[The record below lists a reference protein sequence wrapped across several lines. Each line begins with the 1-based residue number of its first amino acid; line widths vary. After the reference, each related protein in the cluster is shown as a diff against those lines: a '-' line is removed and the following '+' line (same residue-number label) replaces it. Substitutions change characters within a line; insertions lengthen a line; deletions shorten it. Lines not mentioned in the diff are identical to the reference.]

1 MKNLGQEESD
11 FSFPSRKHRIRKYKD
26 FKAFFENTGVLNT
39 SVLNTSV
46 LNTGVLNT
54 GVLNTGVINT
64 SFGWVR
70 FRENNLGYLRI
81 AVSVSKKVSKKST
94 LRNRLRRICSELLR
108 LKKNELKGYDIWVF
122 IKTPVENMKDE
133 LNKAISKIHS
143 T

>member
-1 MKNLGQEESD
+1 MKNLSQEESD
-11 FSFPSRKHRIRKYKD
+11 FSFPSRKHRITKYKD
-26 FKAFFENTGVLNT
+26 FKAFFENTGVINT
-39 SVLNTSV
+39 SVL
-46 LNTGVLNT
+46 
-54 GVLNTGVINT
+54 NT

-81 AVSVSKKVSKKST
+81 AVSVSKKVNKKST

-122 IKTPVENMKDE
+122 IKTSVENIKDE

>member
-1 MKNLGQEESD
+1 MKNSGQEESD

-26 FKAFFENTGVLNT
+26 FKAFFENTGVINTGVINT
-39 SVLNTSV
+39 SVL
-46 LNTGVLNT
+46 
-54 GVLNTGVINT
+54 NT

-81 AVSVSKKVSKKST
+81 AVSVSKKVNKKST

-122 IKTPVENMKDE
+122 IKTSVENIKDE

>member
-1 MKNLGQEESD
+1 MKNLSQEESD

-26 FKAFFENTGVLNT
+26 FKAFFENTGVI
-39 SVLNTSV
+39 
-46 LNTGVLNT
+46 NTGVLNT
-54 GVLNTGVINT
+54 GVLNTG
-64 SFGWVR
+64 FGWVR

-94 LRNRLRRICSELLR
+94 LRNRLRRTCSELLR

>member
-46 LNTGVLNT
+46 L
-54 GVLNTGVINT
+54 NT

-122 IKTPVENMKDE
+122 IKTPVEDMKDE
-133 LNKAISKIHS
+133 LNKAISKIILHK
-143 T
+143 

>member
-1 MKNLGQEESD
+1 MKNSGQEESD

-26 FKAFFENTGVLNT
+26 FKAFFENTGVINTSVINT

-46 LNTGVLNT
+46 L
-54 GVLNTGVINT
+54 NT

-108 LKKNELKGYDIWVF
+108 LKKNELKGYDVWVF
-122 IKTPVENMKDE
+122 IKTPVENMRDE

>member
-1 MKNLGQEESD
+1 MKNLSQEESD
-11 FSFPSRKHRIRKYKD
+11 FSFPSRKHRITKYKD
-26 FKAFFENTGVLNT
+26 FKAFFENTGVINT
-39 SVLNTSV
+39 GVINTSV
-46 LNTGVLNT
+46 LNTGVL
-54 GVLNTGVINT
+54 NT

-81 AVSVSKKVSKKST
+81 AVSVSKKVNKKST

-122 IKTPVENMKDE
+122 IKTSVENIKDE

>member
-26 FKAFFENTGVLNT
+26 FKAFFENTGVI
-39 SVLNTSV
+39 
-46 LNTGVLNT
+46 NT
-54 GVLNTGVINT
+54 GVLNTGVINTSVLNT

>member
-1 MKNLGQEESD
+1 MKNSGQEESD

-26 FKAFFENTGVLNT
+26 FKAFFENTGVI
-39 SVLNTSV
+39 
-46 LNTGVLNT
+46 NTGVLNT
-54 GVLNTGVINT
+54 GVLNTSVLNT

-108 LKKNELKGYDIWVF
+108 LKKNDLKGYDVWVF

-133 LNKAISKIHS
+133 LNKAISKIILHK
-143 T
+143 

>member
-1 MKNLGQEESD
+1 MKNSGQEESD

-39 SVLNTSV
+39 S
-46 LNTGVLNT
+46 
-54 GVLNTGVINT
+54 VLNTGVINT

>member
-1 MKNLGQEESD
+1 MKNSGQEESD

-26 FKAFFENTGVLNT
+26 FKAFFENTGVINTGVINT

-46 LNTGVLNT
+46 LNTGVL
-54 GVLNTGVINT
+54 NT

-108 LKKNELKGYDIWVF
+108 LKKNDLKGYDVWVF
-122 IKTPVENMKDE
+122 IKTPVENIKDE

>member
-26 FKAFFENTGVLNT
+26 FRAFFENTGVLNT
-39 SVLNTSV
+39 
-46 LNTGVLNT
+46 GVL
-54 GVLNTGVINT
+54 NT

>member
-26 FKAFFENTGVLNT
+26 FKAFFENTGVINT
-39 SVLNTSV
+39 GVLNTSV
-46 LNTGVLNT
+46 LNTGVINT
-54 GVLNTGVINT
+54 GVLNT

-133 LNKAISKIHS
+133 LNKAISEIILHK
-143 T
+143 

>member
-1 MKNLGQEESD
+1 MKNSGQEESD

-26 FKAFFENTGVLNT
+26 FKAFFENTGVI
-39 SVLNTSV
+39 
-46 LNTGVLNT
+46 NTGVLNT
-54 GVLNTGVINT
+54 SVLNTGVINT

-122 IKTPVENMKDE
+122 IKTSVENIKDE

>member
-1 MKNLGQEESD
+1 MKNSGQEESD

-26 FKAFFENTGVLNT
+26 FKAFFENTGVI
-39 SVLNTSV
+39 
-46 LNTGVLNT
+46 
-54 GVLNTGVINT
+54 NTGVINT

>member
-39 SVLNTSV
+39 GVLNTSV
-46 LNTGVLNT
+46 L
-54 GVLNTGVINT
+54 NT

-122 IKTPVENMKDE
+122 IKTPVENIKDE
-133 LNKAISKIHS
+133 LNKAISKIILHK
-143 T
+143 

>member
-1 MKNLGQEESD
+1 MKNLSQEESD
-11 FSFPSRKHRIRKYKD
+11 FSFPSRKHRIRKYRD
-26 FKAFFENTGVLNT
+26 FKAFFENTGVI
-39 SVLNTSV
+39 NTSV
-46 LNTGVLNT
+46 LNTGVL
-54 GVLNTGVINT
+54 NT

>member
-1 MKNLGQEESD
+1 MKNLSQEESD

-26 FKAFFENTGVLNT
+26 FKAFFENTGVINTGVINT
-39 SVLNTSV
+39 SVL
-46 LNTGVLNT
+46 
-54 GVLNTGVINT
+54 NT

-81 AVSVSKKVSKKST
+81 AVSVSKKVNKKST

-122 IKTPVENMKDE
+122 IKTSVENIKDE

>member
-1 MKNLGQEESD
+1 MKNLSQEESD

-26 FKAFFENTGVLNT
+26 FKAFFENTGVINTGVINT
-39 SVLNTSV
+39 SVL
-46 LNTGVLNT
+46 
-54 GVLNTGVINT
+54 NT

-81 AVSVSKKVSKKST
+81 AVSVSKKVNKKST

-122 IKTPVENMKDE
+122 IKTSVEN
-133 LNKAISKIHS
+133 NKAISKIHS

>member
-1 MKNLGQEESD
+1 MKNLSQEESD

-26 FKAFFENTGVLNT
+26 FKAFFENTGVINTGVINT
-39 SVLNTSV
+39 SVL
-46 LNTGVLNT
+46 
-54 GVLNTGVINT
+54 NT